1 MDVVVI
7 EIVRIFYFLVR
18 KNSMLRTKAMASIAT
33 NKIAVRIITCVNNSN
48 LSLIAKARIPESI

>member
-7 EIVRIFYFLVR
+7 EIVWIFYFLVR
-18 KNSMLRTKAMASIAT
+18 KDIMLRTKAMASIAT

-48 LSLIAKARIPESI
+48 LS